1 MIDEEIK
8 SMLVEGEEIIL
19 VASQSQILPG
29 GSLFTPNTI
38 FITNRRVLF
47 KDPKWLGLKA
57 DIIDMN
63 FKDISNVRLNR
74 GVFSTEIYLKSRF
87 LSDEILLP
95 AVDKN
100 IAKQVIAMIQKGIRG
115 ELAPMK
121 NCPNCNTKIEPEA
134 KFCSNCGQ
142 KLI

>member
-8 SMLVEGEEIIL
+8 TMLLEGEQVIL

-29 GSLFTPNTI
+29 GSLFTPNTVY
-38 FITNRRVLF
+38 ITDRRVLF

-57 DIIDMN
+57 DIVDMN
-63 FKDISNVRLNR
+63 FKDISNVRLKR

-87 LSDEILLP
+87 LSDEIRLP

-115 ELAPMK
+115 ELVITK
-121 NCPNCNTKIEPEA
+121 NCPNCNMTVENGV
-134 KFCSNCGQ
+134 KFCAGCGH
-142 KLI
+142 KL

>member
-8 SMLVEGEEIIL
+8 TMLLEGEQVLL

-29 GSLFTPNTI
+29 GSLFTPNTVY
-38 FITNRRVLF
+38 ITDRRVLF

-57 DIIDMN
+57 DIVDMN
-63 FKDISNVRLNR
+63 FKDISNVRLKR

-87 LSDEILLP
+87 LSDEIRLP

-100 IAKQVIAMIQKGIRG
+100 IAKQVISMIQKGIRG
-115 ELAPMK
+115 ELAITK
-121 NCPNCNTKIEPEA
+121 NCPNCNMMVENGA
-134 KFCSNCGQ
+134 KFCAGCGH
-142 KLI
+142 KL

>member
-8 SMLVEGEEIIL
+8 SMLLAGEKVLL
-19 VASQSQILPG
+19 VANQSQILPG

-38 FITNRRVLF
+38 YITDRRVFF

-57 DIIDMN
+57 DIIDMH
-63 FKDISNVRLNR
+63 FKDISNVRLKR

-87 LSDEILLP
+87 LSDEINLP

-115 ELAPMK
+115 ELIIMK
-121 NCPNCNTKIEPEA
+121 NCPNCNIAIESGA
-134 KFCSNCGQ
+134 KFCANCGQ
-142 KLI
+142 KL

>member
-8 SMLVEGEEIIL
+8 SMLLAGEQVLLI
-19 VASQSQILPG
+19 ANQSQTLPG

-38 FITNRRVLF
+38 YITDRRVFF

-63 FKDISNVRLNR
+63 FKDISNVRLKR

-87 LSDEILLP
+87 SSDEIRLP

-100 IAKQVIAMIQKGIRG
+100 IAKQVIAMIQQGVRG
-115 ELAPMK
+115 ELR
-121 NCPNCNTKIEPEA
+121 NCPNCNTTIEHNA
-134 KFCSNCGQ
+134 KFCANCGH
-142 KLI
+142 KL

>member
-8 SMLVEGEEIIL
+8 AMLLEGEQVLL

-29 GSLFTPNTI
+29 GSLFTPNTVY
-38 FITNRRVLF
+38 ITDRRVFF

-57 DIIDMN
+57 DIVDMN
-63 FKDISNVRLNR
+63 FKDISNVRLKR

-87 LSDEILLP
+87 LSDEIRLP

-100 IAKQVIAMIQKGIRG
+100 IAKQVIAMIQKGTRG
-115 ELAPMK
+115 ELAITK
-121 NCPNCNTKIEPEA
+121 NCPNCNMTVENSA
-134 KFCSNCGQ
+134 KFCADCGQ
-142 KLI
+142 KL